1 MSDELAE
8 PPALVDVSAL
18 SLADLDKVDE
28 SALAH
33 ALRMLLRAGED
44 AMGPIAGFSQSID
57 GPAATG

>member
-1 MSDELAE
+1 MSDELTE
-8 PPALVDVSAL
+8 PPGLVDVSGL

-57 GPAATG
+57 GPAVTG

>member
-1 MSDELAE
+1 MSDELTE
-8 PPALVDVSAL
+8 PPGLVDVSGL